1 MPRVIY
7 RTAELRAKLNLKTT
21 QELSSSSIM
30 QLGRDDASYND
41 KMVKLE
47 NQMKAITK
55 EVQYPSSV
63 NILMGIRWSK

>member
-1 MPRVIY
+1 MPRVIHS
-7 RTAELRAKLNLKTT
+7 TAELRAKLNLKTT

-47 NQMKAITK
+47 NQMKVITK
-55 EVQYPSSV
+55 EV
-63 NILMGIRWSK
+63 